1 MIFKKKIINYFED
14 RFKESLDTNALN
26 IARNL
31 EFNFSKIYEIN
42 NLGDIEFKCFL
53 NLEMME
59 LFLGY

>member
-1 MIFKKKIINYFED
+1 MIFKKKLLIILKIDLKSPRY
-14 RFKESLDTNALN
+14 KCSN

-42 NLGDIEFKCFL
+42 NLGDIEFKCFF